1 MAKSKLR
8 IKDIAAL
15 ANVSTGT
22 VDRVLHNRGD
32 VSEETKQLI
41 LSIVEEKEYTP
52 NLVAKSL
59 ASKKNY
65 KIAVL
70 IPDSANDNSYWDL
83 PYIGLKKAEEEIKN
97 FNTSI
102 IYFRYKPNN
111 EKDFILV
118 QKEVFDL
125 KPDGI
130 IFAPVFPLAATS
142 LIESCN
148 KLEIPVILIDAL
160 IENCNYLSFF
170 GQNAFDS
177 GSLAAKLLCYAS
189 TEEDE
194 LLILKLGY
202 KDGIIQHQA
211 QREEGFLNFL
221 KIKNKKNKVS
231 THIVDISDPEEFK
244 TNLHKI
250 FNDSPK
256 IKGVFVTSSKVHKVA
271 DFFEKNNITD
281 RILVGYDLIQKNTD
295 FLDRGIIDFLIGQ
308 RTEEQGYKSVM
319 ALFNFLQM
327 QQDIPTINYGPID
340 IVTQQN
346 LKYFL
351 Q

>member
-1 MAKSKLR
+1 M
-8 IKDIAAL
+8 

-65 KIAVL
+65 IIAIL
-70 IPDSANDNSYWDL
+70 IPDSANDNTYWDL
-83 PYIGLKKAEEEIKN
+83 PYIGLKKAEDEIKN
-97 FNTSI
+97 FNTTTA
-102 IYFRYKPNN
+102 YFRYKPYD
-111 EKDFILV
+111 EKDFIKM
-118 QKEVFDL
+118 QKQVVDL
-125 KPDGI
+125 KPDGL
-130 IFAPVFPLAATS
+130 IFAPVFPIAART
-142 LIESCN
+142 LIENCN
-148 KLEIPVILIDAL
+148 EHQIPVILIDAL
-160 IENCNYLSFF
+160 IENCNSLSFF

-177 GSLAAKLLCYAS
+177 GSLAAKLLCYGS
-189 TEEDE
+189 REDEE

-221 KIKNKKNKVS
+221 STSNRKNKVT
-231 THIVDISDPEEFK
+231 THIVDITDPQDFNN
-244 TNLHKI
+244 NLQQI
-250 FNDSPK
+250 FSSNPSV
-256 IKGVFVTSSKVHKVA
+256 KGVFVTSSKVYKIA
-271 DFFEKNNITD
+271 DFFEQNNITD
-281 RILVGYDLIQKNTD
+281 KILIGYDLIHKNAE
-295 FLDRGIIDFLIGQ
+295 FLSRGSIDFLLGQ

-319 ALFNFLQM
+319 ALFGYLQM
-327 QQDIPTINYGPID
+327 QHEIAKINYSPID

-346 LKYFL
+346 LQYFL